1 MEFVV
6 DVVALQPLEKVQQ
19 RVAEYRPRPSF
30 GICGILR
37 DAVFDVVADTLEQRV
52 EQVFLI
58 FEMPIERAARYAGGL
73 GDFVERGARNPFAVK
88 GFQGGKHQVFF
99 GFQGFGFGFSHNGG
113 FVPARFDGWDYKKDL
128 VSVQSCMYNNTPEI
142 ETISQQRSAEPTCFA
157 TRLNTGMPKQAV
169 LYFETGIFVKSKII

>member
-58 FEMPIERAARYAGGL
+58 FEMPIERAARYAGSL
-73 GDFVERGARNPFAVK
+73 GDFVERGARNPFSVK
-88 GFQGGKHQVFF
+88 GFQGGKQTEKPDGMGRQMPSENLFAVFRR
-99 GFQGFGFGFSHNGG
+99 H
-113 FVPARFDGWDYKKDL
+113 FVYR
-128 VSVQSCMYNNTPEI
+128 V
-142 ETISQQRSAEPTCFA
+142 
-157 TRLNTGMPKQAV
+157 
-169 LYFETGIFVKSKII
+169 

>member
-19 RVAEYRPRPSF
+19 RVAEYRPRSSF

-58 FEMPIERAARYAGGL
+58 FEMPNRARRALRRRL
-73 GDFVERGARNPFAVK
+73 G
-88 GFQGGKHQVFF
+88 
-99 GFQGFGFGFSHNGG
+99 
-113 FVPARFDGWDYKKDL
+113 RF
-128 VSVQSCMYNNTPEI
+128 
-142 ETISQQRSAEPTCFA
+142 R
-157 TRLNTGMPKQAV
+157 
-169 LYFETGIFVKSKII
+169 

>member
-19 RVAEYRPRPSF
+19 RVAEYRPRFSF

-58 FEMPIERAARYAGGL
+58 FEMPIERAARY
-73 GDFVERGARNPFAVK
+73 DFVERCARNPFAVK

-99 GFQGFGFGFSHNGG
+99 GFQGFGFGFSHNGV
-113 FVPARFDGWDYKKDL
+113 FVPSRFDGWDYKKDF
-128 VSVQSCMYNNTPEI
+128 VSVQSCMYNNAPEI
-142 ETISQQRSAEPTCFA
+142 ETVSRAEVPNPPA
-157 TRLNTGMPKQAV
+157 LQPV
-169 LYFETGIFVKSKII
+169 

>member
-30 GICGILR
+30 GIFGILR

-88 GFQGGKHQVFF
+88 GLQGGKHQVFF
-99 GFQGFGFGFSHNGG
+99 GFQGFGFGFSHNGV
-113 FVPARFDGWDYKKDL
+113 FVSGRFDEGGL
-128 VSVQSCMYNNTPEI
+128 
-142 ETISQQRSAEPTCFA
+142 
-157 TRLNTGMPKQAV
+157 
-169 LYFETGIFVKSKII
+169 

>member
-30 GICGILR
+30 GILR

-58 FEMPIERAARYAGGL
+58 FEMLIERAARYAGGL

-99 GFQGFGFGFSHNGG
+99 GFQGFGFGFSHNGV
-113 FVPARFDGWDYKKDL
+113 FVSGRFDEGGL
-128 VSVQSCMYNNTPEI
+128 
-142 ETISQQRSAEPTCFA
+142 
-157 TRLNTGMPKQAV
+157 
-169 LYFETGIFVKSKII
+169 

>member
-58 FEMPIERAARYAGGL
+58 FEMPIKRAARYAGAL
-73 GDFVERGARNPFAVK
+73 G
-88 GFQGGKHQVFF
+88 
-99 GFQGFGFGFSHNGG
+99 
-113 FVPARFDGWDYKKDL
+113 RF
-128 VSVQSCMYNNTPEI
+128 
-142 ETISQQRSAEPTCFA
+142 R
-157 TRLNTGMPKQAV
+157 
-169 LYFETGIFVKSKII
+169 

>member
-58 FEMPIERAARYAGGL
+58 FKMPIERAARYAGGL
-73 GDFVERGARNPFAVK
+73 GDFVERCARNPFAVK

-99 GFQGFGFGFSHNGG
+99 GFQGFGFGFSHNGV
-113 FVPARFDGWDYKKDL
+113 FVPSRFDGWDYKKDFYPCNRVCIMKPIKL
-128 VSVQSCMYNNTPEI
+128 RLHLNFENRYNLLCNP
-142 ETISQQRSAEPTCFA
+142 
-157 TRLNTGMPKQAV
+157 
-169 LYFETGIFVKSKII
+169 FEHSGIKAGGFYILK

>member
-1 MEFVV
+1 MSLLCSRSKKCSSVWRNT
-6 DVVALQPLEKVQQ
+6 VQDS
-19 RVAEYRPRPSF
+19 PSA
-30 GICGILR
+30 LR

-99 GFQGFGFGFSHNGG
+99 GF
-113 FVPARFDGWDYKKDL
+113 
-128 VSVQSCMYNNTPEI
+128 
-142 ETISQQRSAEPTCFA
+142 
-157 TRLNTGMPKQAV
+157 
-169 LYFETGIFVKSKII
+169 

>member
-73 GDFVERGARNPFAVK
+73 GDFVERCARNPFAVK

-99 GFQGFGFGFSHNGG
+99 GF
-113 FVPARFDGWDYKKDL
+113 
-128 VSVQSCMYNNTPEI
+128 
-142 ETISQQRSAEPTCFA
+142 
-157 TRLNTGMPKQAV
+157 
-169 LYFETGIFVKSKII
+169 

>member
-19 RVAEYRPRPSF
+19 RVAEYRPRPPSLY
-30 GICGILR
+30 GILR

-58 FEMPIERAARYAGGL
+58 FEMPIERATHYASGL
-73 GDFVERGARNPFAVK
+73 GNFVERGARNPFAVK

-113 FVPARFDGWDYKKDL
+113 FVSGQFDEGGL
-128 VSVQSCMYNNTPEI
+128 
-142 ETISQQRSAEPTCFA
+142 
-157 TRLNTGMPKQAV
+157 
-169 LYFETGIFVKSKII
+169 

>member
-19 RVAEYRPRPSF
+19 RVAEYRPRFSF

-73 GDFVERGARNPFAVK
+73 GV
-88 GFQGGKHQVFF
+88 
-99 GFQGFGFGFSHNGG
+99 

-128 VSVQSCMYNNTPEI
+128 VTVQSCMYNNAPEI
-142 ETISQQRSAEPTCFA
+142 ETVSRAEVPNPPA
-157 TRLNTGMPKQAV
+157 LQPV
-169 LYFETGIFVKSKII
+169 

>member
-19 RVAEYRPRPSF
+19 RVAEYRPRSSF

-52 EQVFLI
+52 KQVFLI

-73 GDFVERGARNPFAVK
+73 GDFVERCARNLFAVK
-88 GFQGGKHQVFF
+88 GFQGSKHQVFF
-99 GFQGFGFGFSHNGG
+99 GFQGFGFGFSHNGV
-113 FVPARFDGWDYKKDL
+113 FVPARFDGWDYKKDF
-128 VSVQSCMYNNTPEI
+128 VSVQSCMYNNAPEI
-142 ETISQQRSAEPTCFA
+142 ETVSRAEVPNPPA
-157 TRLNTGMPKQAV
+157 LQPV
-169 LYFETGIFVKSKII
+169 

>member
-1 MEFVV
+1 MSLLCSRSKKCSSVWRNTAQ
-6 DVVALQPLEKVQQ
+6 DP
-19 RVAEYRPRPSF
+19 PSASSAS
-30 GICGILR
+30 C

-99 GFQGFGFGFSHNGG
+99 GFQGFGFGFSHNGV
-113 FVPARFDGWDYKKDL
+113 FVSGRFDEGGL
-128 VSVQSCMYNNTPEI
+128 
-142 ETISQQRSAEPTCFA
+142 
-157 TRLNTGMPKQAV
+157 
-169 LYFETGIFVKSKII
+169 

>member
-19 RVAEYRPRPSF
+19 RVAEYRPRTSF

-52 EQVFLI
+52 KQVFLI

-73 GDFVERGARNPFAVK
+73 GDFVERGTRNPFAVK

-99 GFQGFGFGFSHNGG
+99 GFQGFGFWFFS
-113 FVPARFDGWDYKKDL
+113 
-128 VSVQSCMYNNTPEI
+128 
-142 ETISQQRSAEPTCFA
+142 
-157 TRLNTGMPKQAV
+157 
-169 LYFETGIFVKSKII
+169 

>member
-19 RVAEYRPRPSF
+19 RVAEYRPRFSF

-73 GDFVERGARNPFAVK
+73 GDFVERCARNPFAVK
-88 GFQGGKHQVFF
+88 GSKAASIRCSLVFKASVLVF
-99 GFQGFGFGFSHNGG
+99 LIMAFSFRRGLTVG
-113 FVPARFDGWDYKKDL
+113 IIKKTL
-128 VSVQSCMYNNTPEI
+128 YPCNRVCIITPLKLR
-142 ETISQQRSAEPTCFA
+142 QFPSAEVPNPPA
-157 TRLNTGMPKQAV
+157 LQPV
-169 LYFETGIFVKSKII
+169 